1 MNTKQLYAYAGYLRG
16 VSPVLVVLLV
26 CLCAAACSRGPT
38 DEELQNNVIA
48 ALGSDTRLQ
57 VTVKD
62 GEVLIAGTVSDDAA
76 RLQAYKTAAE
86 TPGVKKVNDR
96 MEVPPPPPPPTTTIQ
111 PPPPPPDRVYTL
123 PAGTMVR
130 VVMLDSVDSS
140 VNRPGQTFRGALAS
154 ALTSGDTVVVPEGT
168 AVLILLSQAQ
178 QAGKLKGQ
186 SQLTLAL
193 KSVAYLGT
201 TYELSSSKVTAE
213 GESRGAQSARSIG
226 VATGAGAIAGAL
238 IGKGKGALI
247 GAGVGAVGST
257 AYQLATDGPSV
268 RVPAQA
274 KLDFTLRDA
283 VTFTLPP
290 N

>member
-1 MNTKQLYAYAGYLRG
+1 MSKKRFCASTSYKCS
-16 VSPVLVVLLV
+16 VETVLVVLLV
-26 CLCAAACSRGPT
+26 CLFAAACSRGPT
-38 DEELQNNVIA
+38 DEELRSNVIA
-48 ALGSDTRLQ
+48 ALGNKSPLQ

-62 GEVLIAGTVSDDAA
+62 GEVIIAGTVPDDTA

-86 TPGVKKVNDR
+86 TQGVKKVNDR
-96 MEVPPPPPPPTTTIQ
+96 MQVPPMPTPTPTPPPT
-111 PPPPPPDRVYTL
+111 PPPPPDRVYTL

-140 VNRPGQTFRGALAS
+140 VNRVGQTFGGALAS

-168 AVLILLSQAQ
+168 AVLVMLSQAQ
-178 QAGKLKGQ
+178 QAGKLKGS
-186 SQLTLAL
+186 SQLELVL

-201 TYELSSSKVTAE
+201 TYELKSSKVTAE
-213 GESRGAQSARSIG
+213 GESRGTQSAKRIG

-257 AYQLATDGPSV
+257 AYQLATNGPSV

-283 VTFTLPP
+283 VTFTLPAK
-290 N
+290 